1 MRAYGR
7 QRMRGRVVSSE
18 WVLLAKGLLK
28 LLVVGM
34 LIMSFREMALRSSS
48 GEPRSTPAQPPATAP
63 GDQSGSAPAP
73 KVPAASGPTEE
84 DSEEV
89 EAIQEEFQAVT
100 DGTLQ
105 MGPEEMQAYDR
116 LVRWSVNQPFQRL
129 QQQARKDLVFTQF
142 MQFPDKYR
150 GTLVSLNL
158 NVRRLL
164 DADKNRDGTQLHEVW
179 GWTTESKAW
188 LYVAIVVD
196 LPEGMPTGP
205 DVYEKATLVGYFFKL
220 QGYHEAGAKPNAP
233 QLKAPLF
240 IGRLNWQPAQP
251 VKASS
256 SDWYWV
262 MLAGGGLLL
271 IMVVQFGVGFLRKRR
286 PATAPLSAASVAR
299 ESRMPIE
306 DWLTQVESTKIPDSV
321 ENPDENNA
329 IP

>member
-34 LIMSFREMALRSSS
+34 LIMSFREMALQLSS
-48 GEPRSTPAQPPATAP
+48 GEPRFTSAQPTATAP
-63 GDQSGSAPAP
+63 GDGDQPGSAPAP
-73 KVPAASGPTEE
+73 KVPVVSGPTEE

-116 LVRWSVNQPFQRL
+116 LVRWSVNQPFNHMQQR
-129 QQQARKDLVFTQF
+129 ARKDLVFSQF

-150 GTLVSLNL
+150 GKLVSLKL

-196 LPEGMPTGP
+196 LPKGMPTGP

-240 IGRLNWQPAQP
+240 IGRLTWQPAQP
-251 VKASS
+251 VKVSS
-256 SDWYWV
+256 NDWYWA

-271 IMVVQFGVGFLRKRR
+271 IMALQFGVGFLRKKRR
-286 PATAPLSAASVAR
+286 GTAPLPAAGSTR
-299 ESRMPIE
+299 GSRVPIE
-306 DWLTQVESTKIPDSV
+306 DWLNQAEAEQKHRRD
-321 ENPDENNA
+321 
-329 IP
+329 